1 MLKRTRKESKEDAMN
16 ATIGDIE
23 QAVMALSEDD
33 FRQLYEWMREQ
44 DQKKWD
50 RQIAEDS
57 ARGAFDDLIKQA
69 LQEHREGRTTR
80 L

>member
-1 MLKRTRKESKEDAMN
+1 MN
-16 ATIGDIE
+16 ATLGDIE
-23 QAVMALSEDD
+23 QAVMTLSEAD

-44 DQKKWD
+44 DQEKWD
-50 RQIAEDS
+50 RRIAEDS
-57 ARGAFDDLIKQA
+57 ARGAFDNLIEDA

>member
-1 MLKRTRKESKEDAMN
+1 MN
-16 ATIGDIE
+16 AILGDIE
-23 QAVMALSEDD
+23 QAIMALLEDD
-33 FRQLYEWMREQ
+33 FRQLCEWMREQ
-44 DQKKWD
+44 DQEKWD

-57 ARGAFDDLIKQA
+57 ARGAFDDLRKRA